1 MARLA
6 VARAKRSAAKRFRP
20 LGIGRGRKQQRA
32 GGGGRALA
40 APLADRISALRAG
53 GGGAP
58 IPESARRP
66 FGTAFG
72 DGVLDRVR
80 VHTGPDASALASAL
94 GARAFTVGSDIGFGY
109 GEFQAGTPAGRR
121 LIAHELAHTAQ
132 PDGNEVVRRQL
143 VTPLGPGGGFGGLME
158 RDRQRARAAAAAPPP
173 TPFQVC
179 ARPLQ
184 GALGALANH
193 SYVEAPPFRYAIIS
207 PLCPAG
213 KFDNPVTGTTA
224 QKWDN
229 SPDPCG
235 NTPTCLPCHPA
246 PGVTDVASCLR
257 SAFSGY
263 ASLSRYRA
271 LGPNSNTFAG
281 TLARTCCAGMVP
293 KPAAFGTVPGWDDA
307 PAPARA
313 GGTPCPPGPTC

>member
-1 MARLA
+1 
-6 VARAKRSAAKRFRP
+6 
-20 LGIGRGRKQQRA
+20 
-32 GGGGRALA
+32 
-40 APLADRISALRAG
+40 
-53 GGGAP
+53 
-58 IPESARRP
+58 
-66 FGTAFG
+66 
-72 DGVLDRVR
+72 VR
-80 VHTGPDASALASAL
+80 VHTGPDAGALASAL
-94 GARAFTVGSDIGFGY
+94 GARAFTIGGDIGFAR
-109 GEFQAGTPAGRR
+109 GEFQPGTLAGRR
-121 LIAHELAHTAQ
+121 LLAHEVAHTAQ
-132 PDGNEVVRRQL
+132 PGGDEVVRRQL
-143 VTPLGPGGGFGGLME
+143 VTPLGPGGGFRGLME
-158 RDRQRARAAAAAPPP
+158 RDRQRARAAAAVPPAAAVP
-173 TPFQVC
+173 ATPFQVC

-184 GALGALANH
+184 NPVLGALANH
-193 SYVEAPPFRYAIIS
+193 AYVEAPPFRYAIIS
-207 PLCPAG
+207 PLCPAS

-257 SAFSGY
+257 GAFSGY

-281 TLARTCCAGMVP
+281 TLARTCCAGMIP
-293 KPAAFGTVPGWDDA
+293 KPAAFGTVPGWNDA